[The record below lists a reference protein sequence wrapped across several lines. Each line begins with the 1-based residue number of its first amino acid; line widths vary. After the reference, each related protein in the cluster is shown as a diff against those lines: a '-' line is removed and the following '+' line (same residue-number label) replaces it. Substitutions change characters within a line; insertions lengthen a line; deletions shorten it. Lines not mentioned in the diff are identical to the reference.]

1 MREGKWLFT
10 GGKVFGHPTE
20 NFHPS
25 MCTWR
30 RTRRGIFH
38 FPNHPR
44 GKQYRFSSTIQY
56 NKIHRN
62 NNSTAEAT
70 TATAPNPSFMAF
82 PFLPW
87 LAELGNSPS
96 HPWYVWRPT
105 SAPEEGTKKV
115 SSSLQFSAKF
125 VVGEWKEL
133 CNHPLHEFSWSW
145 SLVRDYITNDSERTT
160 RTFLGW
166 GTFFNCSAL
175 ATFIVFVLVAIIIII
190 VCSMY
195 NRITFTS
202 SLGGWK

>member
-10 GGKVFGHPTE
+10 GGKVVGHPTE

-30 RTRRGIFH
+30 PTRRGIFH

-44 GKQYRFSSTIQY
+44 GKQYRFFSTIQY

-87 LAELGNSPS
+87 MGGWAWQFPFSSVVCVTPAISNRRRS
-96 HPWYVWRPT
+96 
-105 SAPEEGTKKV
+105 EE
-115 SSSLQFSAKF
+115 S
-125 VVGEWKEL
+125 
-133 CNHPLHEFSWSW
+133 
-145 SLVRDYITNDSERTT
+145 
-160 RTFLGW
+160 
-166 GTFFNCSAL
+166 
-175 ATFIVFVLVAIIIII
+175 FIVFAIFRKVCCGGVEGAVQSPTPRILLVLIPR
-190 VCSMY
+190 SWLHY
-195 NRITFTS
+195 KR
-202 SLGGWK
+202 